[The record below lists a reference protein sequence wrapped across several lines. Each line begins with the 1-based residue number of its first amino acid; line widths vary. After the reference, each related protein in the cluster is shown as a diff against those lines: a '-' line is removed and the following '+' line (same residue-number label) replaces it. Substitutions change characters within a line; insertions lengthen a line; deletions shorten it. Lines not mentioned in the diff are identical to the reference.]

1 MKPVVTMETNLGQ
14 LKELKN
20 KVEKLINLQQLL
32 TKQNQQLQAA
42 NNQLVQKS
50 QRQENQIIE
59 LEEKIKVIKLAQHLS
74 GSDQNTRDIKLK
86 INEYIRE
93 IDKCLGLINR

>member
-1 MKPVVTMETNLGQ
+1 MNANLEL
-14 LKELKN
+14 LKELKI
-20 KVEKLINLQQLL
+20 KVEKLINLQEQLVL
-32 TKQNQQLQAA
+32 QNQQLQSL

-50 QRQENQIIE
+50 QRQESHITE
-59 LEEKIKVIKLAQHLS
+59 LEEKMKVIKLAQQLS

>member
-1 MKPVVTMETNLGQ
+1 MKDNRDQ
-14 LKELKN
+14 LKELKI
-20 KVEKLINLQQLL
+20 KVEKLINLHEQLA
-32 TKQNQQLQAA
+32 KQNQQLQTF
-42 NNQLVQKS
+42 NNQLIQKS
-50 QRQENQIIE
+50 QRQESQITE
-59 LEEKIKVIKLAQHLS
+59 LEEKIKVIKLAQQLS

>member
-1 MKPVVTMETNLGQ
+1 MNMNTNLDQ

-20 KVEKLINLQQLL
+20 KVEKLINLQQQLL
-32 TKQNQQLQAA
+32 KQNQQLQAI
-42 NNQLVQKS
+42 NNQLVHKNQS
-50 QRQENQIIE
+50 QSSE
-59 LEEKIKVIKLAQHLS
+59 LTGLTEKIKVVKLAQQIS
-74 GSDQNTRDIKLK
+74 GSDNNTRDIKLM